1 VAMAARTFPRP
12 TLLNAAGTQRTGLQ
26 IGLESGRPKY
36 LLDAAQQRVSLLTLI
51 VRENFDQ
58 KAGIRTIESKPK
70 SLPLQMREKT
80 LVLTNSI
87 RNYYGC
93 TRLCV

>member
-36 LLDAAQQRVSLLTLI
+36 LLDAASYL
-51 VRENFDQ
+51 
-58 KAGIRTIESKPK
+58 
-70 SLPLQMREKT
+70 
-80 LVLTNSI
+80 
-87 RNYYGC
+87 
-93 TRLCV
+93 